1 MPIGDA
7 RRRVQEGIGM
17 TIRRV
22 SLWTAACSVIL
33 ATGLSAGGRDYDRHG
48 QTADDRTDA
57 KIIFVLYCRSDITH
71 QECMARWNDR
81 QHTRLV
87 KRIPHLEAH
96 VRNVVTQLPFAG
108 ATDGLGELWF
118 PSVDDMNEALS
129 SPEFN
134 AAFLDAQRFLDLG
147 RTYAVVVD
155 EILVIDRAGHLR
167 GR

>member
-1 MPIGDA
+1 
-7 RRRVQEGIGM
+7 
-17 TIRRV
+17 
-22 SLWTAACSVIL
+22 
-33 ATGLSAGGRDYDRHG
+33 
-48 QTADDRTDA
+48 
-57 KIIFVLYCRSDITH
+57 
-71 QECMARWNDR
+71 MARWNDR

-87 KRIPHLEAH
+87 KRIPKLVKH
-96 VRNVVTQLPFAG
+96 VRNAVIQLPFAG

-118 PSVDDMNEALS
+118 QSVDDMNEALS

-155 EILVIDRAGHLR
+155 EILVIDRTGHLR

>member
-1 MPIGDA
+1 MK
-7 RRRVQEGIGM
+7 
-17 TIRRV
+17 IRRMW
-22 SLWTAACSVIL
+22 LWTAICSVIL
-33 ATGLSAGGRDYDRHG
+33 ATGLSAGSRDDGRRREK
-48 QTADDRTDA
+48 ADHHTDA

-71 QECMARWNDR
+71 DQCMAKWNDR

-87 KRIPHLEAH
+87 NQIPNLVTH

-118 PSVDDMNEALS
+118 PSADDMNEALG

-134 AAFLDAQRFLDLG
+134 AALLDAQRFLDLG

-155 EILVIDRAGHLR
+155 EILVIDRTGRLR
-167 GR
+167 GQ